1 MSNNKGPA
9 NIPQGQLSEA
19 LNVSQAAC
27 YAAIAVQY
35 HQAHDPIYIAM
46 TPLVER
52 LAELALRGLE
62 EGKIDQPL
70 PDPTASD
77 TVQ

>member
-1 MSNNKGPA
+1 MSKAPQF
-9 NIPQGQLSEA
+9 PQGQLSEA
-19 LNVSQAAC
+19 LNTSQAAC

-35 HQAHDPIYIAM
+35 HRAEDPIYQAM
-46 TPLVER
+46 TPLVQR

-62 EGKIDQPL
+62 EDKIDQPL
-70 PDPTASD
+70 PDPTATD